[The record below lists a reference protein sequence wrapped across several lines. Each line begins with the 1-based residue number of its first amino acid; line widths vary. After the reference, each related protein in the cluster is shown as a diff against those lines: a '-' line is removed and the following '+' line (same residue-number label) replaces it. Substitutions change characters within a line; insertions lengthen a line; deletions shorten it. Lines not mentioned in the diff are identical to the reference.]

1 MLSQEIPGWLWGV
14 PATAQL
20 RHVDS
25 TAALRP
31 PHRVVTLTHR
41 HNWFCVAHK
50 NSPHTAVCAAPSNI
64 DSDISL
70 AGSTQTTP
78 STFHIQ

>member
-14 PATAQL
+14 PTTAQL
-20 RHVDS
+20 RDVDT

-50 NSPHTAVCAAPSNI
+50 NSPHNI